1 MLITSLIQTFEVT
14 VDRNYFLWG
23 YLVFSLLWSILEI
36 RILNELSQN
45 QRNYLWLSGW
55 FRPHLSFSFIIMHL
69 YMLSTRVG

>member
-36 RILNELSQN
+36 RILNELSKN

-55 FRPHLSFSFIIMHL
+55 FRPHLSFLFIIMHP
-69 YMLSTRVG
+69 YMLSTKVG